1 MNQVNNF
8 SDIFKSNF
16 ISNIQAVSPV
26 DVIIALVLSMVIG
39 RFIMEVYKKTFKGVM
54 YSKTFGISLMALT
67 MISTFI
73 ILGVTSNIVLSLGMV
88 GALSIVRFRSAIKE
102 PIDIA
107 FLFWAIS
114 EGIILG
120 AGLIVLAIIGTI
132 FIGII
137 LIVFINRE
145 TVDDPYILV
154 IRCKDK
160 IAEKHALEDL
170 KKNVK
175 KYTIKS
181 KTVSQKNGIEL
192 TVEIKMR
199 DMETE
204 FIDEISEI
212 LGVENAVLVSYNGD
226 YMG

>member
-181 KTVSQKNGIEL
+181 KTVSQKNGIDSSKE
-192 TVEIKMR
+192 
-199 DMETE
+199 
-204 FIDEISEI
+204 
-212 LGVENAVLVSYNGD
+212 
-226 YMG
+226 

>member
-1 MNQVNNF
+1 MNKTNNL
-8 SDIFKSNF
+8 SDIFNSNF
-16 ISNIQAVSPV
+16 ISNITAVSPV
-26 DVIIALVLSMVIG
+26 DMIVALALSFIVGM
-39 RFIMEVYKKTFKGVM
+39 FIMAVYKKTFKGVM
-54 YSKTFGISLMALT
+54 YSKTFGISLLALT

-107 FLFWAIS
+107 FLFWSIS

-120 AGLIVLAIIGTI
+120 AGLIVLAIIGAI
-132 FIGII
+132 FIGVI
-137 LIVFINRE
+137 LVVYINKE
-145 TVDDPYILV
+145 TVDNPYILV

-160 IAEKHALEDL
+160 NAEKNALEDL
-170 KKNVK
+170 SKNVK

-181 KTVSQKNGIEL
+181 KTASQKNGIEL
-192 TVEIKMR
+192 TVEIKMK
-199 DMETE
+199 DMKTE
-204 FIDEISEI
+204 FVDEVSQI

-226 YMG
+226 YMC